1 MAILPTSLRSRL
13 AVLFAAGSAVM
24 MLVLVVALYVVL
36 DRALL
41 SSVDRGLHTR
51 ADDLSQVASDE
62 DGEVPDRD
70 PYVQVVSL
78 DGEVISPT
86 TGPGR
91 VGPVLSVDRLRDLG
105 AERIFQEDVAALGG
119 PSRVLA
125 RPIVVHGERRVLI
138 VWSSLDSYTHTRERL
153 ALSLLVASPLMIA
166 ALAGS
171 GWLLAGAALRPVRRM
186 TEEAEEISVN
196 ELDRRLAVPAG
207 HDEIEHLAATING
220 LLERVERAVRHE
232 RRFVDDAS
240 HELRTPISILR
251 GELELALARP
261 GDHDEVVAALESAL
275 DETLRLGRLADDLLV
290 LARSRTG
297 ELALHPRTVE
307 LGAAASRVARL
318 LDEGV
323 PVDVLGSARAW
334 VDPDR
339 VEQIL
344 LNLVTNAKRYASAR
358 VEVIVRE
365 LDQGAELTVVDDG
378 PGFPPSMLPVTFER
392 FVRPDGARGRVTGGT
407 GLGLSIAATLAR
419 SQGATIEAGNGASAG
434 GAWVRL
440 VFPGDRGESDGP
452 EPPAVD
458 PSALESG
465 AVDPGAP
472 PHGGPAVGL
481 SAGREVSPSA

>member
-1 MAILPTSLRSRL
+1 MSVAILPTSLRSRL

-51 ADDLSQVASDE
+51 ADDLAQVASDE
-62 DGEVPDRD
+62 AGQVPDSD
-70 PYVQVVSL
+70 PFVQVVTL
-78 DGEVISPT
+78 DGVVTSPA
-86 TGPGR
+86 TGPARAQPALR
-91 VGPVLSVDRLRDLG
+91 VDQLSHLG
-105 AERIFQEDVAALGG
+105 ADQIFQVDVEVLGG
-119 PSRVLA
+119 TSRVLA
-125 RPIVVHGERRVLI
+125 RPIEVGGEPRVLI
-138 VWSSLDSYTHTRERL
+138 VGSSLDSYEHTREKL

-186 TEEAEEISVN
+186 TEETEEISVN

-207 HDEIEHLAATING
+207 HDEIEHLASTING
-220 LLERVERAVRHE
+220 LLERVERAVHHE

-275 DETLRLGRLADDLLV
+275 DETLRLGRLTDDLLT

-297 ELALHPRTVE
+297 ELALHPRAVE
-307 LGAAASRVARL
+307 LGAAAGRVARL
-318 LDEGV
+318 LGEGV
-323 PVDVLGSARAW
+323 PVDVTGAARAW
-334 VDPDR
+334 ADPDR

-344 LNLVTNAKRYASAR
+344 LNLVTNAKRYASTR
-358 VEVIVRE
+358 VAVTVRE
-365 LDQGAELTVVDDG
+365 LARGAELTVVDDG
-378 PGFPPSMLPVTFER
+378 PGFPASMLPVTFER
-392 FVRPDGARGRVTGGT
+392 FVRPDSARGRVTGGT

-419 SQGATIEAGNGASAG
+419 SQGATIGAGNGADAG

-440 VFPGDRGESDGP
+440 VFPGDRDAHDEP
-452 EPPAVD
+452 EAGALDSAVEPAMD
-458 PSALESG
+458 PA
-465 AVDPGAP
+465 
-472 PHGGPAVGL
+472 
-481 SAGREVSPSA
+481 VSPSA

>member
-1 MAILPTSLRSRL
+1 MSVAILPTSLRSRL
-13 AVLFAAGSAVM
+13 AVLFAVGSAVM
-24 MLVLVVALYVVL
+24 MVVLVAALYVVL

-51 ADDLSQVASDE
+51 ADDLTELATDE
-62 DGEVPDRD
+62 EGEVPVSDRF
-70 PYVQVVSL
+70 VQVVTL
-78 DGEVISPT
+78 DGTVTSPT
-86 TGPGR
+86 SGPG
-91 VGPVLSVDRLRDLG
+91 VDGSALTVDQLHHLG
-105 AERIFQEDVAALGG
+105 GDQIFEVDVAALGG
-119 PSRVLA
+119 TSRLLA
-125 RPIVVHGERRVLI
+125 RPITVKGEQRVLI
-138 VWSSLDSYTHTRERL
+138 VGSSLDSYEHTREKL

-186 TEEAEEISVN
+186 TEQTEEISVT
-196 ELDRRLAVPAG
+196 ELDRRLAVPES
-207 HDEIEHLAATING
+207 HDEIAHLAETINE
-220 LLERVERAVRHE
+220 LLDRVERAVRHE

-261 GDHDEVVAALESAL
+261 GDHEEVVASLESAL

-297 ELALHPRTVE
+297 ELALHPRSVD

-318 LDEGV
+318 LGEGV
-323 PVDVLGSARAW
+323 PIDVTGSARAW
-334 VDPDR
+334 ADPDR

-344 LNLVTNAKRYASAR
+344 LNLVTNAKRYASTR
-358 VEVIVRE
+358 VTVTVRE
-365 LDQGAELTVVDDG
+365 LDQRAELTVADDG

-392 FVRPDGARGRVTGGT
+392 FVRPDTARGRVTGGT

-419 SQGATIEAGNGASAG
+419 SQGATIEAGNGPRPG

-440 VFPGDRGESDGP
+440 VFPGDQEDESRHL
-452 EPPAVD
+452 EPRPDLVV
-458 PSALESG
+458 PSA
-465 AVDPGAP
+465 
-472 PHGGPAVGL
+472 
-481 SAGREVSPSA
+481 

>member
-1 MAILPTSLRSRL
+1 MSVAILPTSLRSRL
-13 AVLFAAGSAVM
+13 AVLFAVGSAVM
-24 MLVLVVALYVVL
+24 MVVLVAALYVVL

-51 ADDLSQVASDE
+51 ADDLTELATDE
-62 DGEVPDRD
+62 EGEVPVSDRF
-70 PYVQVVSL
+70 VQVVTL
-78 DGEVISPT
+78 DGTVTSPT
-86 TGPGR
+86 SGPG
-91 VGPVLSVDRLRDLG
+91 VDGSALTVDQLHHLG
-105 AERIFQEDVAALGG
+105 GDQIFEVDVAALGG
-119 PSRVLA
+119 TSRLLA
-125 RPIVVHGERRVLI
+125 RPITVKGEQRVLI
-138 VWSSLDSYTHTRERL
+138 VGSSLDSYEHTREKL

-186 TEEAEEISVN
+186 TEQTEEISVT
-196 ELDRRLAVPAG
+196 ELDRRLAVPES
-207 HDEIEHLAATING
+207 HDEIAHLAETINE
-220 LLERVERAVRHE
+220 LLDRVERAVRHE

-261 GDHDEVVAALESAL
+261 GDHEEVVASLESAL

-297 ELALHPRTVE
+297 ELALHPRSVD

-318 LDEGV
+318 LGEGV
-323 PVDVLGSARAW
+323 PIDVTGSARAW
-334 VDPDR
+334 ADPDR

-344 LNLVTNAKRYASAR
+344 LNLVTNAKRYASTR
-358 VEVIVRE
+358 VTVTVRE
-365 LDQGAELTVVDDG
+365 LDQRAELTVADDG

-392 FVRPDGARGRVTGGT
+392 FVRPDTARGRVTGGT

-419 SQGATIEAGNGASAG
+419 SQGATIDAGNGPRPR

-440 VFPGDRGESDGP
+440 VFPGDQEDESRHV
-452 EPPAVD
+452 EPRPDLVV
-458 PSALESG
+458 PSA
-465 AVDPGAP
+465 
-472 PHGGPAVGL
+472 
-481 SAGREVSPSA
+481 